1 MLDDIIYRNHRGE
14 EAAFGE
20 GGLFANESTLRDVA
34 WEASRIGRSLRLGR
48 SKSERSL
55 PVRLCLPAD
64 EDGREARDRLFDLM
78 DEDARTGEPGAF
90 VANGYEMRCFVT
102 QWAFS
107 KYLLRDGYL
116 RAELTVLPVD
126 GVWTRTVHHEFRP
139 STPGP
144 PGGLDL
150 PCDLP
155 CDLTPPPQPDFVRL
169 DAASGSSPFLM
180 RIWGP
185 AHHPSVRIAG
195 NLHAVEVDVPEG
207 ARLEVD
213 ARDGTCVM
221 TERDG
226 RETNCLALR
235 LVEDDGVPCDLFR
248 PVPSGEASVEWDGSF
263 WFELDLFDERSTPRW
278 AS

>member
-1 MLDDIIYRNHRGE
+1 MLDEIVYRNHRGE

-20 GGLFANESTLRDVA
+20 GGLFANENTLRDVA
-34 WEASRIGRSLRLGR
+34 WESSRIGRSLRLGR
-48 SKSERSL
+48 SKAARAL
-55 PVRLCLPAD
+55 PVRLCLDAD
-64 EDGREARDRLFDLM
+64 ANGNAARDRLFEVV
-78 DEDARTGEPGAF
+78 DEDARAGVPGRI
-90 VANGYEMRCFVT
+90 VANGYELRCFVT
-102 QWAFS
+102 EWKFS
-107 KYLLRDGYL
+107 KYLVRDGYI
-116 RAELTVLPVD
+116 RADLTVLPVD

-169 DAASGSSPFLM
+169 DASNGSSPFLM

-207 ARLEVD
+207 GRLEVD
-213 ARDGTCVM
+213 GRDGTCAMV
-221 TERDG
+221 EQDG

-235 LVEDDGVPCDLFR
+235 KTEDEGAPCDLFR

-278 AS
+278 GS